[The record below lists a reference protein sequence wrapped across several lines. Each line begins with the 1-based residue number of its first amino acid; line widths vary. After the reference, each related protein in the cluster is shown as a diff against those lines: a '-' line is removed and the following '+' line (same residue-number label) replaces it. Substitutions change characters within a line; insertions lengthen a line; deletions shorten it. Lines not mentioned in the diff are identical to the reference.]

1 MKNAVIIKSFQ
12 NGISVKL
19 DPNLPFQDIY
29 LEVARKFRES
39 EKFFKNAK
47 MVISFEGRKLNSEE
61 ETLLVGA
68 ITDHSSLQVLC
79 IIGNDEEKNQSFIHA
94 TRQLVNNEN
103 NADGQYYKGTL
114 RAGQVLETDS
124 SIIILGDVNPGANVI
139 STGNIVVLGTL
150 YGHAYAGAN
159 GNDQTF
165 VVALDMQSSKIRIG
179 DHTET
184 AGEKG
189 NKWLKSRSIP
199 KIAYVKDGEICSDA
213 ITKELLNDLRL

>member
-79 IIGNDEEKNQSFIHA
+79 IIGS
-94 TRQLVNNEN
+94 L
-103 NADGQYYKGTL
+103 
-114 RAGQVLETDS
+114 
-124 SIIILGDVNPGANVI
+124 
-139 STGNIVVLGTL
+139 IVRLL
-150 YGHAYAGAN
+150 Y
-159 GNDQTF
+159 
-165 VVALDMQSSKIRIG
+165 
-179 DHTET
+179 
-184 AGEKG
+184 
-189 NKWLKSRSIP
+189 
-199 KIAYVKDGEICSDA
+199 
-213 ITKELLNDLRL
+213 